1 MPTILQLRRG
11 TTAENAAYTG
21 SVGELTVDT
30 ELTKLLLHDGSTA
43 GGVDVGDITSV
54 VAGAGMTGGGT
65 EGVATL
71 NVIGGTGITANADE
85 ITIDTSIVTTLTGS
99 QTLTNKTLTSPV
111 LDTAISGTAFLDE
124 DNMASNSATKV
135 ASQQSIKAYTDN
147 ALAALDSTLIADQDG
162 DTQVQVEEGSDDDT
176 IRFDAAGSE
185 MVTINS
191 SGIKISDGAGSSRV
205 NIILDEDNL
214 GSDSSI
220 ALATQQSIKAY
231 TDNSLAALVDS
242 SPAALN
248 TLNELAAALGDDANF
263 STTITNAVAAKLSNV
278 VEDTTPQLGGN
289 LDLNSNQIITTA
301 GAYIRGDD
309 GSGHGL
315 IIHSDTDVKFSAAGG
330 DFTFSN
336 DNVVGIGNL
345 AASTLN
351 SHTVPTGSAGTI
363 ALTSDITAGIT
374 SKEGGTNFTNS
385 LLVGTDSTGTL
396 NSATSNTGVG
406 VGVLG
411 ALTSGDNNVA
421 VGYQALNVNTAG
433 GENTAVGVNALY
445 NNTGNENTATG
456 SCALYTNAGGE
467 YNVAMGRVALFC
479 NTTGSCNTAVGMCA
493 LHCNTTGCENT
504 AIGMI
509 ALRSNTEGNSNVGV
523 GILSLYK
530 NTTGCYNVG
539 VGKRSLYKNTTAN
552 DNTAIGYCSLY
563 NNTTGTENTAVGACT
578 LKVSTGDDNTAIGY
592 NALTANTTGS
602 NSVAIGSCALETQT
616 DGSSN
621 VAVGFCSMQANVG
634 GYANS
639 AVGINSL
646 KGNVSGTY
654 NVAMGRD
661 SLMNNTGG
669 HYNTALG
676 MRSMYTST
684 GSYNTAGGASAM
696 RGNTTGN
703 YNTAFGH
710 DALYQSA
717 GSNGNTGLGNCSLNQ
732 VGTGGNYNS
741 AVGFCSLKLVD
752 SGAYNIGVGS
762 QAGDNIT
769 SGSGNVIIGGVDAT
783 SATADRQLKI
793 AGNDGTSTTTWIE
806 GNSSGALT
814 FNGAYT
820 FPTADGSANQIL
832 TTDGSG
838 AVSFADAAGGGGVNS
853 DVLYHAT
860 TTAAGTLVDI
870 TGYKSVYVYM
880 AWDSESSTGSTH
892 HRPEIGLISDDGA
905 GNIGYASGGY
915 NQYWRENSSSNPT
928 WPQATGYNIDSG
940 NMYAGMNSGTQY
952 GALWMDI
959 YGLGTSKIVSNIKT
973 ISGSD
978 GLHNNLSVNT
988 YTSNTT
994 GMNKLRFALSSQTR
1008 YFKNTYV
1015 IGIK

>member
-135 ASQQSIKAYTDN
+135 ASQQSVKAYTDN

-214 GSDSSI
+214 GSDSSL

-363 ALTSDITAGIT
+363 ALTSDIPSGIT

-385 LLVGTDSTGTL
+385 LLVGTATTGTL
-396 NSATSNTGVG
+396 NAAERNTGVG
-406 VGVLG
+406 IGVM
-411 ALTSGDNNVA
+411 AATTEGDQNVA
-421 VGYQALNVNTAG
+421 VGYNALN
-433 GENTAVGVNALY
+433 
-445 NNTGNENTATG
+445 
-456 SCALYTNAGGE
+456 
-467 YNVAMGRVALFC
+467 
-479 NTTGSCNTAVGMCA
+479 
-493 LHCNTTGCENT
+493 
-504 AIGMI
+504 
-509 ALRSNTEGNSNVGV
+509 
-523 GILSLYK
+523 
-530 NTTGCYNVG
+530 
-539 VGKRSLYKNTTAN
+539 
-552 DNTAIGYCSLY
+552 
-563 NNTTGTENTAVGACT
+563 
-578 LKVSTGDDNTAIGY
+578 
-592 NALTANTTGS
+592 ANTTGG
-602 NSVAIGSCALETQT
+602 NSVAVGSCALETQT

-639 AVGINSL
+639 AVGISSL
-646 KGNVSGTY
+646 QKNVSGTY

-661 SLMNNTGG
+661 AMKCNTGG

-696 RGNTTGN
+696 RGNTSGN

-741 AVGFCSLKLVD
+741 AVGFCSLKLVN
-752 SGAYNIGVGS
+752 SGACNIGVGS

-769 SGSGNVIIGGVDAT
+769 TGSGNVIIGGVDAT

-793 AGNDGTSTTTWIE
+793 AGNDGSSTTTWIE

-814 FNGAYT
+814 INGAYT
-820 FPTADGSANQIL
+820 LPTADGSANQIL
-832 TTDGSG
+832 TTNGSG
-838 AVSFADAAGGGGVNS
+838 AVSFADAAGGGTDWQTVK
-853 DVLYHAT
+853 T
-860 TTAAGTLVDI
+860 TGFTAVAGEGYFINTTSSAFTMTLPSSPSIGDEVSFVDYAGTFDSNVLTIGRNSQPIQGSASDLTVSVERAAN
-870 TGYKSVYVYM
+870 TLVYV
-880 AWDSESSTGSTH
+880 D
-892 HRPEIGLISDDGA
+892 
-905 GNIGYASGGY
+905 
-915 NQYWRENSSSNPT
+915 
-928 WPQATGYNIDSG
+928 
-940 NMYAGMNSGTQY
+940 GTQ
-952 GALWMDI
+952 GWL
-959 YGLGTSKIVSNIKT
+959 LT
-973 ISGSD
+973 
-978 GLHNNLSVNT
+978 
-988 YTSNTT
+988 
-994 GMNKLRFALSSQTR
+994 NK
-1008 YFKNTYV
+1008 
-1015 IGIK
+1015 